1 MAALTGNTIASTYK
15 QLLKLTSEG
24 VGADASAKYIED
36 GLGTD
41 TALSLSTTRVGI
53 GTTSPSENLHVYST
67 AAEAVTAKI
76 STNQDQE
83 ASLKLQ
89 NSVDEWEIKVD
100 NSTGTFN
107 VADVGGAVRT
117 TWLNSGNIGIG
128 TVTPENMLEVSS
140 DTSAITRGI
149 GISNYED
156 GVSSGALLTLRH
168 ARGTEDLPTASQS
181 GDDLGNIYWRGY
193 DNAGWEPGAYL
204 KCETTET
211 WDATGHGTKFTFHL
225 NTDNSTGPGEK
236 MCILGSGNVGIGTTS
251 PDNLLEVSASGSGAI
266 MSITSYDDDSTDC
279 STLQIQTADGTEGFP
294 ALIDDN
300 EIVGQIKFRGY
311 TDAWKEG
318 AIIRARASGTPAAGN
333 DMPTD
338 LEFCTAAD
346 GAVVTGDPQM
356 IIQADGKVGIGVSS
370 PSESLDVNGTVR
382 AKALRLDEAANVNEG
397 TITNTSVA
405 GYSRLKASTNS
416 GGGSTGVLIKGLDGG
431 VEGQVLYIYKTSSNG
446 ILRIYNNSTNASAG
460 DKILVPGC
468 VADDDSDYIT
478 IPAGG
483 YGGFT
488 LVYDTSAAEAYWH
501 LIASA
506 PNADVTA

>member
-1 MAALTGNTIASTYK
+1 MATLTGNTIASTYK

-53 GTTSPSENLHVYST
+53 GTASPSENLHVYST

-83 ASLKLQ
+83 ASLKFQ

-140 DTSAITRGI
+140 DTSSITRGI

-168 ARGTEDLPTASQS
+168 ARGTEASPTASQS

-204 KCETTET
+204 KCETTEV

-225 NTDNSTGPGEK
+225 NNNNSTGPDEK
-236 MCILGSGNVGIGTTS
+236 MCILGSGNVGIGVS
-251 PDNLLEVSASGSGAI
+251 DPDCALEVNGALRGGVITVSSAGPTDNVDVSGA
-266 MSITSYDDDSTDC
+266 
-279 STLQIQTADGTEGFP
+279 
-294 ALIDDN
+294 N
-300 EIVGQIKFRGY
+300 
-311 TDAWKEG
+311 
-318 AIIRARASGTPAAGN
+318 
-333 DMPTD
+333 
-338 LEFCTAAD
+338 
-346 GAVVTGDPQM
+346 VVF
-356 IIQADGKVGIGVSS
+356 
-370 PSESLDVNGTVR
+370 LD
-382 AKALRLDEAANVNEG
+382 
-397 TITNTSVA
+397 
-405 GYSRLKASTNS
+405 
-416 GGGSTGVLIKGLDGG
+416 
-431 VEGQVLYIYKTSSNG
+431 TSSN
-446 ILRIYNNSTNASAG
+446 N
-460 DKILVPGC
+460 V
-468 VADDDSDYIT
+468 T
-478 IPAGG
+478 I
-483 YGGFT
+483 GGFT
-488 LVYDTSAAEAYWH
+488 GGVQGQEILLYKATSSNDAVLEHNEGHGNQNIYLLSNGDETVSNYGGWNLVCSGVHWFA
-501 LIASA
+501 
-506 PNADVTA
+506 VGK